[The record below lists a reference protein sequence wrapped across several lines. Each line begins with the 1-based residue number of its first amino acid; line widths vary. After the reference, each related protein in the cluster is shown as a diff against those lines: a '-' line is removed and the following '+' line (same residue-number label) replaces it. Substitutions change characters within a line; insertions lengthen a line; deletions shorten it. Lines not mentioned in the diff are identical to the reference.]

1 MIVVVCCY
9 KSEASTVE
17 IARQVA
23 DELRCIN
30 KLALRDDVGIV

>member
-1 MIVVVCCY
+1 MVLVCCY

-23 DELRCIN
+23 DELRWIN
-30 KLALRDDVGIV
+30 KVAFRDDVCIV